1 MPTFSNS
8 FRSDK
13 TRRAEF
19 FCCRSSTSGWSPV
32 VKKICFQHDRE
43 KNIFYFF
50 CDQERLRKTFDAK
63 SFHVERQL
71 KFSTSAAVV
80 AVAVAS
86 IVVGGGVDVGEVAVV
101 VVVVVVVAAV
111 GWGGLDVGS
120 RGVVVGDDVD
130 GIATCSYCCCC

>member
-43 KNIFYFF
+43 KNIFFFF

-80 AVAVAS
+80 VVAVAA
-86 IVVGGGVDVGEVAVV
+86 IVVGGGGDAGKVAVV
-101 VVVVVVVAAV
+101 VVGDIVVVVALLLLLILLLLLRC
-111 GWGGLDVGS
+111 WLLQCWLL
-120 RGVVVGDDVD
+120 R
-130 GIATCSYCCCC
+130 CW

>member
-43 KNIFYFF
+43 KNIFFFF

-101 VVVVVVVAAV
+101 VVGDVVVIVA
-111 GWGGLDVGS
+111 
-120 RGVVVGDDVD
+120 
-130 GIATCSYCCCC
+130 C